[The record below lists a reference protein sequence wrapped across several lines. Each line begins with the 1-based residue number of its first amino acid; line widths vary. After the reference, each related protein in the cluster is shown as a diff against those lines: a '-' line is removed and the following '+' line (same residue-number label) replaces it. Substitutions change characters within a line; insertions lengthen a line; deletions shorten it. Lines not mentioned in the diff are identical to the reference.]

1 MISLSRSVKISL
13 GSIGSSKMRSA
24 LTTLGIII
32 GVAAVIANV
41 SLGASFNQ
49 FFTNEVGA
57 VGSNFIVVTSQN
69 VNVFFGNEL
78 QVIKDTPGVVGVS
91 PIKQQTAKVTYL
103 STFRQINIQGVTQDY
118 EQVANLQMES
128 GTFLTDQ
135 DSYVAVLGS
144 DVANTKFDRN
154 ISINNPIEITFR
166 KQDGGVVTQKFTVKG
181 IIKNPNTAFV
191 QTGVEPN
198 VRIFIPIS
206 AMNSILGEKDY
217 GGFFIKAESLAAV
230 TTTRDEIDRNLA
242 RSLGLPSREFN
253 NPDTKPYVLVDQ
265 LDILKQTDQ
274 LSAALTSLL
283 TSVALISLIVGSIG
297 IMNIM
302 LVTVTERTKEIGLMK
317 SLGFTKRD
325 ILFLFLIE
333 STVVSLI
340 GGVLGILMGV
350 LSAYAVNTFLN
361 LPNVFPIMQILM
373 GFIVSILVG
382 LLAGLYPANKAANM
396 DPVEALR
403 HQ

>member
-1 MISLSRSVKISL
+1 MISLSRSVELSL
-13 GSIGSSKMRSA
+13 GSISSSKMRSA
-24 LTTLGIII
+24 LTTMGIVI

-69 VNVFFGNEL
+69 VNVFFENQL
-78 QVIKDTPGVVGVS
+78 HVIKNSPGVVSVS
-91 PIKQQTAKVTYL
+91 PIKQQMAKVTYV
-103 STFRQINIQGVTQDY
+103 STSRQIDIQGVTQDY
-118 EQVANLQMES
+118 EQVANLNMES
-128 GTFLTDQ
+128 GTFLSDQ
-135 DSYVAVLGS
+135 DNYVAVLGS

-166 KQDGGVVTQKFTVKG
+166 KQDGGVVIQKFIVKG
-181 IIKNPNTAFV
+181 IIKNPTTAFV

-198 VRIFIPIS
+198 VRIFIPLS
-206 AMNSILGEKDY
+206 TMNSILGEKDY
-217 GGFFIKAESLAAV
+217 GGFFVKAASLDVVKA
-230 TTTRDEIDRNLA
+230 TRDGIDRNLG
-242 RSLGLPSREFN
+242 RSLGVPSREFN

-265 LDILKQTDQ
+265 LEILQQTDQ

-317 SLGFTKRD
+317 SLGYTKRD
-325 ILFLFLIE
+325 ILFIFLIE
-333 STVVSLI
+333 STVVSII
-340 GGVLGILMGV
+340 GGVLGIIMGI
-350 LSAYAVNTFLN
+350 LGAYVVNSVLN
-361 LPNVFPIMQILM
+361 LPNVFPMMQILM
-373 GFIVSILVG
+373 GFIVSIIVG
-382 LLAGLYPANKAANM
+382 LVAGLYPANKAAKM

-403 HQ
+403 H